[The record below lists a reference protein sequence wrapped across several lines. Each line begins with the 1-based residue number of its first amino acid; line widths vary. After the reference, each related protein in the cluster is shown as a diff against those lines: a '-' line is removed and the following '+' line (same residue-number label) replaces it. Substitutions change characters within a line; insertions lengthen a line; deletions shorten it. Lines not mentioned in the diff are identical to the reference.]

1 MFARS
6 HHVPQNPWSAP
17 SGSELSHPLARRLR
31 HVGLSISLVPYLLGE
46 GIPYFAE
53 LAATPIK
60 LPQPKVVEGK
70 GVTHL

>member
-1 MFARS
+1 
-6 HHVPQNPWSAP
+6 
-17 SGSELSHPLARRLR
+17 
-31 HVGLSISLVPYLLGE
+31 LSISLVPYLLGE